1 MSLLSGM
8 PQRDRRSWA
17 RKGKPG
23 PVLQVSL
30 AGILLGGVVLSRL
43 AGVVHVVAGIS
54 SLESIA
60 VAAKSCLGAAAGSG
74 LPSAKRQLFSLGP
87 PSAQTARAK
96 YRGRVASAAT
106 GAAASSE
113 SLEDVK
119 AREQDL
125 LRQLDALREDKSRLV
140 ASRRLRIGIVGFG
153 TFGRFLAKTFVKHH
167 DVVVTSR
174 SPYSAEAADLGVSY
188 WPMSE
193 VDKFFEERLDVCV
206 LAVSIVSFESIIELL
221 APHMAGRELLVV
233 DVLSVKAYPREL
245 LLRHVPADCDLL
257 STHPMFGPDSGGGP
271 TGWAGLNFVYEP
283 VRITEHP
290 ARRDLLEHFLSIWER
305 EGCQMV
311 QMTCDEHDQYAANSQ
326 FVTHMV
332 GRILGDQRLT
342 PTPIDTK
349 GFQSLLRVVDNTNS
363 DSFALFYGLYRY
375 NNNSRATINALR
387 CSLDRIVVSLEQASA
402 DQ

>member
-1 MSLLSGM
+1 MSGCCRRERIAFGQTAAFFAGPSFCTDSSGEV
-8 PQRDRRSWA
+8 PRQSRFCGSRGSSIVRVIGRCESPRA
-17 RKGKPG
+17 GFVAAAGCPSGGQVEVHRHHFCVV
-23 PVLQVSL
+23 VLNCGVVVL
-30 AGILLGGVVLSRL
+30 RGGGVVL
-43 AGVVHVVAGIS
+43 
-54 SLESIA
+54 
-60 VAAKSCLGAAAGSG
+60 
-74 LPSAKRQLFSLGP
+74 
-87 PSAQTARAK
+87 
-96 YRGRVASAAT
+96 
-106 GAAASSE
+106 
-113 SLEDVK
+113 
-119 AREQDL
+119 
-125 LRQLDALREDKSRLV
+125 RLV

-283 VRITEHP
+283 VRVTEHP